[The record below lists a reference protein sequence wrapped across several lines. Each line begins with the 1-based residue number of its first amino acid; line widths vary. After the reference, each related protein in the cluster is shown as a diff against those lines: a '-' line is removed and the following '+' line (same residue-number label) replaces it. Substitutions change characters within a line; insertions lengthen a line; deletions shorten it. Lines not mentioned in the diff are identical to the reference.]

1 MITNF
6 IKKKP
11 WHTYKRGRKRH
22 GIYRKQIWCKKEPR
36 NTYEPRIVPKFNF
49 DQYKD
54 DILKNKQIKSL
65 LKIQNDK
72 EK

>member
-54 DILKNKQIKSL
+54 DILKKKQIKS
-65 LKIQNDK
+65 
-72 EK
+72 